1 MKMLKDLS
9 STTEVAARA
18 TAVMRNLTDR
28 NWCISTA
35 ESCTGGLVA
44 ALFTDIEG
52 CSHAFD
58 RGFVVYSEEAKVAL
72 LGVDPKLLEEKGAV
86 SKEVALAMA
95 EGAVMRSNADIAV
108 AVTGFAGEADTEDK
122 AGLVHMALCRRGGS
136 TVHQAKNWG
145 AQERDKVRQLSLLA
159 LLEMLEGA
167 LGRKP

>member
-1 MKMLKDLS
+1 MPL
-9 STTEVAARA
+9 
-18 TAVMRNLTDR
+18 
-28 NWCISTA
+28 
-35 ESCTGGLVA
+35 TGG
-44 ALFTDIEG
+44 G
-52 CSHAFD
+52 
-58 RGFVVYSEEAKVAL
+58 VVYSEEAKVAL
-72 LGVDPKLLEEKGAV
+72 LGVDRKLLEEKGAV

-136 TVHQAKNWG
+136 TIHLAKNWG
-145 AQERDKVRQLSLLA
+145 AQGRDKVRQLSLLA